1 MNATACERRASRRR
15 WANLMG
21 ALPLPCAFNAEPGFV
36 FICNCRSEK
45 RWADFCSLRR
55 LWFVHPLQWICVIGM
70 LTVFK
75 QRSLVNS
82 FIPFTRLLA
91 TSSVAVFVACALEMM
106 EANEAAPA
114 SGSTFL
120 CFPLRFIFLGAEAQ
134 ALEASFG
141 SCACCI
147 AILKTRKRSL
157 PYGSSKSDREMRGLW
172 RRCNSLG

>member
-1 MNATACERRASRRR
+1 M
-15 WANLMG
+15 
-21 ALPLPCAFNAEPGFV
+21 

-45 RWADFCSLRR
+45 RWADFSSLRR

-82 FIPFTRLLA
+82 FIPFSRLLA

-120 CFPLRFIFLGAEAQ
+120 WFHAAVHFLRRGSAGVESELRELRVLHRDLKNKKKELALRLKQKRQRDARLMAKVQFLVLPVGERCGFE
-134 ALEASFG
+134 LSVRVHRRPERYPRSNCRG
-141 SCACCI
+141 S
-147 AILKTRKRSL
+147 
-157 PYGSSKSDREMRGLW
+157 
-172 RRCNSLG
+172 